1 MQVQRGQLQSHLQSA
16 MEDHLNLACAELNNA
31 QAELIDTQAKLNDA
45 HVELD
50 QALEQLN
57 AKKEELEAARQGCCL
72 GEILGCPLGKSLQ
85 N

>member
-16 MEDHLNLACAELNNA
+16 MEDHLNLTCVELDKT
-31 QAELIDTQAKLNDA
+31 QVELTDTQAQLNDA

-50 QALEQLN
+50 QARVQLN
-57 AKKEELEAARQGCCL
+57 AKEEELEAARQGCCL